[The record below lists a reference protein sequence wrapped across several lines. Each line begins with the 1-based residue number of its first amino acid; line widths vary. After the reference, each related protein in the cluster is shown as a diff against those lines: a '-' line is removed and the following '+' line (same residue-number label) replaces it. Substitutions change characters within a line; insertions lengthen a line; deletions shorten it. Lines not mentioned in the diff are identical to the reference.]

1 MKKIILASKSERRKK
16 LLEDLFGNNLI
27 IHPSNFDE
35 NSIKEKNPV
44 KLAKKLALFKAREVS
59 KFYKEGIII
68 AADTFVVYE
77 KKNKKV
83 ILGKP
88 KNQEDAFN
96 MLKMQSGKKTIV
108 VSGLAVIDL
117 YNKKK
122 EYNDYEITKIK
133 MTKMTDGEIRGYI
146 KTGDPFDKAGSYG
159 MQSKGAVFVDKIEGS
174 FSNVVGLPLTKLLKI
189 LRKIKINLFE
199 Y

>member
-16 LLEDLFGNNLI
+16 LLQDLFGNNLI

-35 NSIKEKNPV
+35 NTIKEKNPV

-59 KFYKEGIII
+59 KFYNEGIII
-68 AADTFVVYE
+68 AADTFVVYG
-77 KKNKKV
+77 NKKF

-96 MLKMQSGKKTIV
+96 MLKLQSGKKTIV

-117 YNKKK
+117 HNKKK
-122 EYNDYEITKIK
+122 EYTDYEITKLK
-133 MTKMTDGEIRGYI
+133 MTKMNDEEIKAYI
-146 KTGDPFDKAGSYG
+146 KTGDPFDKAGSFG
-159 MQSKGAVFVDKIEGS
+159 MQTKGAVFVDKIDGS
-174 FSNVVGLPLTKLLKI
+174 FSNVVGLPLTKLLRIFRKMNLKI
-189 LRKIKINLFE
+189 FD